1 MEISTPDDNITN
13 FPPISTSTDF
23 NISTTSSDYVYSIT
37 VYYIGALTFTMLV
50 VMTVAFII
58 MCHVLRRLRHKTR
71 PPEPVRMASN
81 NDFNIRISD
90 VFDGG
95 NKRRMSRAPGQSR
108 NTAYFRQDSH
118 EASRFDRM
126 SVVPYAVSVVND
138 NLNPPPIIG
147 EPPKTEHP
155 GTKLMTETAN
165 HSVTQVK
172 DSTGVN
178 PMHLTQTLPD
188 NSTNSIPANGYLTK
202 QNRIISP
209 PTLPNSIP
217 VNENTTQQ
225 NSSSLQST
233 LPNSNKTKMH
243 VNVDENLTTQQNKT
257 ILPSTLPNNAT
268 KNNLANEV
276 LIQQDK
282 IAGTDLPKNT
292 TNEYQ
297 VPRSTKVVQDN
308 DKTHYQIPGNHY
320 QTPKSPLISKYPNYQ
335 TPKAPRKVIAL

>member
-1 MEISTPDDNITN
+1 MKRNDIHVTMETSKSDDNITN

-126 SVVPYAVSVVND
+126 SVVPYAISVVND

-178 PMHLTQTLPD
+178 PMHSTQTLPD

-202 QNRIISP
+202 QNRIFSP

-217 VNENTTQQ
+217 VNENTTN
-225 NSSSLQST
+225 NSSLPST
-233 LPNSNKTKMH
+233 LQNNNKNGMH
-243 VNVDENLTTQQNKT
+243 VNENMTQQNKT

-276 LIQQDK
+276 LIQRDK
-282 IAGTDLPKNT
+282 MAGTDLPKNT
-292 TNEYQ
+292 VNEYQ

-308 DKTHYQIPGNHY
+308 DKIHYQIPGNHY
-320 QTPKSPLISKYPNYQ
+320 QTPK
-335 TPKAPRKVIAL
+335 APRKVIAL